1 MELINLCEH
10 LCFADIRSDDHL
22 VDSKE
27 FEQLLVLRALLDG
40 VPVDE
45 IWELLLVLWRLE
57 FLGEEDDSDCLFD
70 DVTSEVELEH
80 LSSARHQDFE
90 AGVLSC
96 EAVEHIRGSQS
107 ERLKVEFH
115 EDCFTILDES
125 SFGLNAK

>member
-1 MELINLCEH
+1 M
-10 LCFADIRSDDHL
+10 
-22 VDSKE
+22 
-27 FEQLLVLRALLDG
+27 LVLRALLDG
-40 VPVDE
+40 VPINE
-45 IWELLLVLWRLE
+45 IWELWLVLWRLE